1 MAPCISPTLLRGRC
15 LSLSQ
20 APTKLVFCC
29 HMLSLTLPMYPCRIL
44 YNNVVSIFWNAFL
57 STLSHAPTIET
68 TGVFDFVNQQ
78 VDNLPHPLHERAAE
92 FADSLYSATRPLHEQ
107 AALFGDSFQLPE
119 SLRPMV
125 CYLPPLFLHSTVV
138 TSQC

>member
-1 MAPCISPTLLRGRC
+1 MHLSAC
-15 LSLSQ
+15 LSPRMLHGVQSLTI
-20 APTKLVFCC
+20 PGRTNLILWG
-29 HMLSLTLPMYPCRIL
+29 HMLSLTLPVCPCRIL

-68 TGVFDFVNQQ
+68 TGVFDFVSQQ

-107 AALFGDSFQLPE
+107 AALFGESFQLPE

-125 CYLPPLFLHSTVV
+125 C
-138 TSQC
+138 

>member
-1 MAPCISPTLLRGRC
+1 MSEESSCQDICCVRC
-15 LSLSQ
+15 CS
-20 APTKLVFCC
+20 ACC
-29 HMLSLTLPMYPCRIL
+29 CRIL

-57 STLSHAPTIET
+57 STLSHAPTIEP

-107 AALFGDSFQLPE
+107 AALFGESFQLPE
-119 SLRPMV
+119 RLRPMV
-125 CYLPPLFLHSTVV
+125 CHPLSRGRLPLYI
-138 TSQC
+138 